1 MAFAVLLLM
10 QKLESTLLPREPAS
24 APPPRPPLHRGDGDF
39 APAALDPEIR
49 LVMEPARAP
58 AEV

>member
-10 QKLESTLLPREPAS
+10 QKLESSLLPREPAS
-24 APPPRPPLHRGDGDF
+24 MPPSPPPLRHGDG
-39 APAALDPEIR
+39 ALGPAALDAEFR